1 MNKLLS
7 GAALLFTAILSVTAA
22 DAVMEN
28 IELIQGTETFISCTE
43 IPHVQA
49 LGASALNVQ
58 YIPQKK
64 SLVLSGI
71 HFGSTQLIISDSNN
85 RVLRRL
91 DVKVYPKEWKLY
103 RKILQNTPNIRLEL
117 GDSKLILSG
126 LCSDAD
132 SVEKVRRIMEIA
144 GENGNVVNNTDIDS
158 TAVINEAQQF
168 IREQKF
174 NDIKMYN
181 VNRTIFVSGEVYDK
195 ERLQQLI
202 GLLNEFFS
210 KFNCKVNTNA
220 LTITSKKIAMQI
232 IFLDVD
238 KSKLR
243 QFGIKADSP
252 IRWDWAFGKIMDHF
266 MIGDNKMLKSGG
278 MTGAIDIL
286 QQNNLAKV
294 LYEVKLSTLSGQK
307 ASFQQ
312 GGMLNVRIA
321 TQDTSDVKEIRYG
334 FIVDATPY
342 TLDSENIALDFKME
356 LTRPKNE
363 NSWTQSDR
371 DKDLAQYTTQSK
383 YTVKAGSDMILSSFG
398 HNELSDKQSGL
409 PWLSELPLVGSWLFG
424 STSAGNTDRE
434 ILLILKVDWESNI
447 QKELTVQKKR
457 VNTEIQKVRTESSNG
472 AESLRN
478 AGE

>member
-1 MNKLLS
+1 
-7 GAALLFTAILSVTAA
+7 
-22 DAVMEN
+22 
-28 IELIQGTETFISCTE
+28 
-43 IPHVQA
+43 
-49 LGASALNVQ
+49 
-58 YIPQKK
+58 
-64 SLVLSGI
+64 
-71 HFGSTQLIISDSNN
+71 
-85 RVLRRL
+85 
-91 DVKVYPKEWKLY
+91 
-103 RKILQNTPNIRLEL
+103 
-117 GDSKLILSG
+117 
-126 LCSDAD
+126 
-132 SVEKVRRIMEIA
+132 
-144 GENGNVVNNTDIDS
+144 
-158 TAVINEAQQF
+158 
-168 IREQKF
+168 
-174 NDIKMYN
+174 MYN

-210 KFNCKVNTNA
+210 KFNCKINTNA

-238 KSKLR
+238 KNKLR
-243 QFGIKADSP
+243 QFGIKGDSP

-266 MIGDNKMLKSGG
+266 MIGDNKMLKLGG

-312 GGMLNVRIA
+312 GGVLNVRIS

-363 NSWTQSDR
+363 NSWTQSDQ

-457 VNTEIQKVRTESSNG
+457 VNTEIQKIRTVSSNG